1 MKFIRKKTAQPPL
14 GLLTAA
20 ALLPGDWKIKVVD
33 MNVESLGDDVIR
45 WADIVFVG
53 AMIIQKE
60 SVWQVVARC
69 HDLGK
74 PVVGGGPLFTSC
86 PEDFNDL
93 DYLVLNEAEIT
104 LPLFLKDLVT
114 GNPRRIYSTD
124 EKADVTLTPLPRWD
138 LININLY
145 AAMAVQYARG
155 CPYDCE
161 FCDNA
166 YLNGRN
172 PRIKTNKQMMREF
185 DILYQ
190 MGWRGGIYIV
200 AENFIGN
207 QLTVKSLLKELNQ
220 WQGKRDYPFAL
231 TAAASMNIAQNQE
244 LMKMMTAAGFEA
256 VFLGLETPDE
266 KCLEECGKNQNL
278 SMNMADAV
286 KTIQQNGLSIIGSFI
301 IGFDSDTPDI
311 FERQMK
317 FIQNCG
323 IAIAFVGLINAAPG
337 SRLYLR
343 LKEEGRLLGN
353 FSGDNCDGSMNFVP
367 KMDPQI
373 LKDGY
378 KSVLNHIYSSKEYYL
393 TVLEFLNAYRPV
405 KRRRI
410 TLLGIIA
417 FFNSILYLGI
427 LDKWKD
433 SVYFWKLMLKGLISY
448 RKSLGEAVTL
458 MIIGYHFRQ
467 LLKND

>member
-20 ALLPGDWKIKVVD
+20 ALLPGNWEIKVVD
-33 MNVESLGDDVIR
+33 MNVENLRDEIIR
-45 WADIVFVG
+45 WADIIFVG
-53 AMIIQKE
+53 AMIIQRE
-60 SVWQVVARC
+60 SVRQIVARC
-69 HDLGK
+69 HALDK

-104 LPLFLKDLVT
+104 LPLFLRELAA
-114 GNPRRIYSTD
+114 GNPRRIYTTR
-124 EKADVTLTPLPRWD
+124 EKADVTGTPLPRWD

-145 AAMAVQYARG
+145 AAMSVQYARG

-161 FCDNA
+161 FCDNV
-166 YLNGRN
+166 YLNGRY
-172 PRIKTNKQMMREF
+172 PRVKTNKQMIQEF
-185 DILYQ
+185 DILYN

-207 QLTVKSLLKELNQ
+207 QATVKSLLGKLRQ
-220 WQGKRDYPFAL
+220 WQEERDYPFTL
-231 TAAASMNIAQNQE
+231 TAAASMNIAQDKE
-244 LMKMMTAAGFEA
+244 LMKMMSGAGFES

-266 KCLEECGKNQNL
+266 ECLAECGKNQNR
-278 SMNMADAV
+278 SMDMVAAV
-286 KTIQQNGLSIIGSFI
+286 KTMQQNGLSIIGSFI
-301 IGFDSDTPDI
+301 IGFDSDPPDI

-378 KSVLNHIYSSKEYYL
+378 KSVLKHIYSSKEYYL

-433 SVYFWKLMLKGLISY
+433 SVYFWKLLLKGLIYY
-448 RKSLGEAVTL
+448 RKSLGESVML

-467 LLKND
+467 LLKNE

>member
-20 ALLPGDWKIKVVD
+20 ALLPGDWEIKVVD
-33 MNVESLGDDVIR
+33 MNVESLRDEVIR
-45 WADIVFVG
+45 WADIVFIG
-53 AMIIQKE
+53 AMIIQKD
-60 SVWQVVARC
+60 SVRQIAARC

-74 PVVGGGPLFTSC
+74 PVVGGGPLFTAC
-86 PEDFNDL
+86 PEDFSDL

-104 LPLFLKDLVT
+104 LPLFLKELAS
-114 GNPRRIYSTD
+114 GNPRQIYSTD

-161 FCDNA
+161 FCDNV

-172 PRIKTNKQMMREF
+172 PRIKTNEQMIREF

-207 QLTVKSLLKELNQ
+207 QLTIKSLLKELNQ
-220 WQGKRDYPFAL
+220 WQRKRNYPFAL
-231 TAAASMNIAQNQE
+231 TAAASMNIAQDKE

-266 KCLEECGKNQNL
+266 KCLEECGKNQNR
-278 SMNMADAV
+278 SMDMVDAV

-301 IGFDSDTPDI
+301 IGFDSDPPDI

-323 IAIAFVGLINAAPG
+323 IAIAFVGLINASPG
-337 SRLYLR
+337 SRLYQR
-343 LKEEGRLLGN
+343 LKDEGRLLGN
-353 FSGDNCDGSMNFVP
+353 FSGDNCDGTMNFVP
-367 KMDPQI
+367 KMDPRI
-373 LKDGY
+373 LKEGY
-378 KSVLNHIYSSKEYYL
+378 ESVLNHIYSAREYYL
-393 TVLEFLNAYRPV
+393 TVLEFLNTYQPV

-410 TLLGIIA
+410 TLLGITA
-417 FFNSILYLGI
+417 FFNAIFYLGI
-427 LDKWKD
+427 LDKWNN
-433 SVYFWKLMLKGLISY
+433 SVYFWRLLFRGLISY
-448 RKSLGEAVTL
+448 RKSLGEAVML

-467 LLKND
+467 LLK